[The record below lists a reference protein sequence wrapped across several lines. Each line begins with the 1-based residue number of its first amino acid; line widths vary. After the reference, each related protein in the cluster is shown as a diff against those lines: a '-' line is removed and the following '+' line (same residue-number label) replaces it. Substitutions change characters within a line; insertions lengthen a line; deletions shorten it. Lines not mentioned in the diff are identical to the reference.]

1 MSRKL
6 EDMGFNSV
14 TLKPCS
20 ADGEAGAGAGA
31 GEADKEGEAGGA
43 GSGGIGE
50 HVSQLAAAEQQ
61 DIENSVLGAA
71 AMLQEKAELFD
82 QYIATLKSN
91 MEGMSLDGQ

>member
-6 EDMGFNSV
+6 EDLGFNSV
-14 TLKPCS
+14 TLKPFS
-20 ADGEAGAGAGA
+20 ADGEAGGV
-31 GEADKEGEAGGA
+31 

>member
-6 EDMGFNSV
+6 EDLGFNSV
-14 TLKPCS
+14 TLKPFS
-20 ADGEAGAGAGA
+20 ADGEAGAGA

>member
-6 EDMGFNSV
+6 EDLGFNSV
-14 TLKPCS
+14 TLKPFS
-20 ADGEAGAGAGA
+20 ADGEAGAGAG
-31 GEADKEGEAGGA
+31 EAEKEGEAGGV

>member
-6 EDMGFNSV
+6 EDLGFNSV
-14 TLKPCS
+14 TLKPFS
-20 ADGEAGAGAGA
+20 ADGEAGAGAG
-31 GEADKEGEAGGA
+31 EAEKEGEA
-43 GSGGIGE
+43 GGIGE

-82 QYIATLKSN
+82 QYISKLKSN